1 MKKSD
6 GDLAAMK
13 TAAWKS
19 LQTVKR
25 LTKAHADVKVPRVD
39 VVKLARDSDADAR
52 AAELVSEL
60 VDVQIACISLL
71 HEIGKKD
78 LRTIDR
84 LFGMKPGSS
93 EKLKAKY
100 PGHWRDHTL
109 RHCDTV
115 IETFYRSKVSI
126 LEHLMV
132 AAPNTIKFLKEV
144 QEDSVYSV
152 EQRFQAGKEIKDW
165 TAMYFKT
172 RQTKTGREL
181 LDPKLKEVAEE
192 GDALEGMLDKML
204 DGALVD
210 GTEN

>member
-1 MKKSD
+1 MKKSK
-6 GDLAAMK
+6 GDLNAMK
-13 TAAWKS
+13 NAAYRS

-25 LTKAHADVKVPRVD
+25 LTSTRAESTVPRVD
-39 VVKLARDSDADAR
+39 VVKIARDSDAEVA

-60 VDVQIACISLL
+60 LDVQIDCISLL

-84 LFGMKPGSS
+84 LFDMKPGSS
-93 EKLKAKY
+93 EQIKKKY
-100 PGHWRDHTL
+100 PKQWRDHTL

-115 IETFYRSKVSI
+115 IEIFYRSKVSI

-132 AAPNTIKFLKEV
+132 AAPNTIQYLKEV
-144 QEDSVYSV
+144 QEGPNFTV
-152 EQRFQAGKEIKDW
+152 EQRFQAGREIREW
-165 TAMYFKT
+165 TTMYFKT
-172 RQTKTGREL
+172 RQSKTGREL
-181 LDPKLKEVAEE
+181 LDPKLKEVANE
-192 GDALEGMLDKML
+192 GDALEGYLDKML